1 MFHKHNAWLWGWL
14 CLAFE
19 GFHNGFVLYTF
30 CLPDGRVSGTIR
42 VHDIVEKCNSHAH
55 VVAVPVICFFG
66 TLRFIDRLFSF
77 WEVTHYIV
85 H

>member
-1 MFHKHNAWLWGWL
+1 MPGYGGGFAWLL
-14 CLAFE
+14 M
-19 GFHNGFVLYTF
+19 GFIMVFVLYTF
-30 CLPDGRVSGTIR
+30 SLPVGRVSGTIR

-55 VVAVPVICFFG
+55 VIAVPVICFFG

-77 WEVTHYIV
+77 WEVTHYIA